1 MSEPQLSE
9 EEARKFLELY
19 EKVSEDMNQAMKE
32 SIDWDGEA
40 SVFIERY
47 DGSSGSLYTD
57 CVRNKYKRFV
67 EKIYL
72 SQK

>member
-1 MSEPQLSE
+1 MSEPRLSK

-19 EKVSEDMNQAMKE
+19 EKVSEDMNQAMEE
-32 SIDWDGEA
+32 SMDSDGES
-40 SVFIERY
+40 SVFVERH
-47 DGSSGSLYTD
+47 DGSSASLYTD

-72 SQK
+72 GQE